1 MMDVSQADNWK
12 CEVWCRFSKSNNVGS
27 LFDLVDVEA
36 KPDIKP
42 GTYNL
47 VTQFPRRVI
56 SRDQA
61 AGSLEAAGL
70 NQRQEAVFI
79 ELL

>member
-1 MMDVSQADNWK
+1 M
-12 CEVWCRFSKSNNVGS
+12 GS
-27 LFDLVDVEA
+27 LFDFVDVEA
-36 KPDIKP
+36 KPDIRP

-47 VTQFPRRVI
+47 VTQFPRRVF

-61 AGSLEAAGL
+61 GTLESAGL